1 MKFITMLHRHKS
13 IFYTLFGFSLF
24 ASCGSYQYVGLSEDG
39 IYGSSENV
47 EYRVPTEHNT
57 TENTQG
63 NSYYKDYFKGKANEY
78 NNDGDDIFTNAE
90 DYSGTY
96 DENYEN
102 TAENSYA
109 GW

>member
-13 IFYTLFGFSLF
+13 IFYTLFGFSFF

-57 TENTQG
+57 TENKSSTKK
-63 NSYYKDYFKGKANEY
+63 NITNEKIAN
-78 NNDGDDIFTNAE
+78 FF
-90 DYSGTY
+90 
-96 DENYEN
+96 N
-102 TAENSYA
+102 TKLNLVFLYHFCIVIILFRL
-109 GW
+109 